1 MFDSDFR
8 LTIPSILNPSETH
21 SLVERILDAADGVIS
36 TDPASLER
44 KQHVSLTQSNQDL
57 AAAVGK
63 GRTVDPQTQVK
74 AEADAKRDA
83 GFVRVKDT
91 VNGILVRV
99 ARTCS
104 VSGDVY
110 HGLNGEI
117 TATLKLNAP

>member
-1 MFDSDFR
+1 M
-8 LTIPSILNPSETH
+8 
-21 SLVERILDAADGVIS
+21 IS

-91 VNGILVRV
+91 VNGILVLQR
-99 ARTCS
+99 
-104 VSGDVY
+104 
-110 HGLNGEI
+110 N
-117 TATLKLNAP
+117 